1 MLPFYHG
8 CFYGAEAVTRT
19 LPILTVQC
27 FTDAADIS
35 FIGIITDLLSNI
47 DNCCNKT

>member
-8 CFYGAEAVTRT
+8 CFYGAEKAVTR
-19 LPILTVQC
+19 ILHTVQC

-35 FIGIITDLLSNI
+35 FIGIISDFQILTIVVIKLE
-47 DNCCNKT
+47 